1 MAEDKYEIVVQR
13 VLGKSVDRDK
23 VKSAMNRFAGIA
35 MKGDRGTGWTYT
47 VGNVP
52 ANPTRTNEG
61 VVHSATVIFKPTTD
75 RESVLKKWPRIVKRF
90 AAAGAAGNAKKN
102 PWTVISPKGYEEVAV
117 KAQAEYVAA
126 EEIRTKANEEKELG
140 EVNLDPGNHFAR
152 LFARDAQIRRV
163 LGALEV
169 GKATDWNKRKNCLLS
184 GEPGGGKTEL
194 MIATR
199 NMLGKEGEAYLW
211 FDATSFTKAGV
222 LELLMSSPI
231 IPPVLFIEEIEKCVE
246 EALRWLLGIMDIRGE
261 IRRLNYRV
269 GHEAKN
275 VRMVVIASANDVGLL
290 KRLLAGALYS
300 RFQSKIYCP
309 HPDKEIMRQILR
321 REVEDLQD
329 AGMDANETWI
339 EPAITFAYDKW
350 GILDP
355 REVIDIM
362 SIGGERLLTGEAQDD
377 LEETMAPE
385 ERLALIEAKKDRKAK
400 SDKLAKMERDFEVE
414 MTAAGIAVAKP
425 KLPTPKSKF
434 GGPQPKYRRPVTA
447 AN

>member
-1 MAEDKYEIVVQR
+1 MSDEKKYEIVVQR
-13 VLGKSVDRDK
+13 TLGKSVDREK
-23 VKSAMNRFAGIA
+23 VKAAMNRFAGIA

-52 ANPTRTNEG
+52 ANPTRTNDG
-61 VVHSATVIFKPTTD
+61 VVHTATVIFKPTTD
-75 RESVLKKWPRIVKRF
+75 RESVLKKWPKIVKRF
-90 AAAGAAGNAKKN
+90 ACAGAAGNSKKN
-102 PWTVISPKGYEEVAV
+102 PWVITSPKGYEDVAV
-117 KAQAEYVAA
+117 KAQAEYVAS
-126 EEIRTKANEEKELG
+126 EEIRAKANEEKELG
-140 EVNLDPGNHFAR
+140 EVNLKPGNHFAR

-169 GKATDWNKRKNCLLS
+169 GHATDWNKRKNCLLS

-194 MIATR
+194 MIAAR

-222 LELLMSSPI
+222 LEFLMKSPI

-275 VRMVVIASANDVGLL
+275 VRMVVIASANDTGLL

-321 REVEDLQD
+321 REVEDLQE
-329 AGMDANETWI
+329 AGMDASERWI

-362 SIGGERLLTGEAQDD
+362 SIGGERLITGEAQQDH
-377 LEETMAPE
+377 EETMDPN
-385 ERLALIEAKKDRKAK
+385 ERIALIKAK
-400 SDKLAKMERDFEVE
+400 EARQEKAEKLAQMEKEFNVK
-414 MTAAGIAVAKP
+414 TKASGIAVAEP
-425 KLPTPKSKF
+425 KLPTPKSSF
-434 GGPQPKYRRPVTA
+434 GGPQPKYQPAGR
-447 AN
+447 N